1 MPSAASN
8 KKIRLL
14 LIDDHFVVRVGLA
27 QSLNAEPDLNVVAD
41 GSTGEQAVELYR
53 QHKPDVAILDFR
65 LPGMDGVLAG
75 AQIRSEFPHARMIM
89 LTVFEG
95 EEAVH
100 RAVKAGFSAY
110 LPKAADRPVLLQ
122 AIRTVASGGTF
133 FPPEVLSKL
142 RRRSERPELTPR
154 EMEVLRLIVRGRSN
168 KEIADD
174 LKISEPTVKLHV
186 GNMLDKLG
194 VADRTQAATAAIERG
209 IVFLDEERARAASS
223 AGA

>member
-1 MPSAASN
+1 
-8 KKIRLL
+8 
-14 LIDDHFVVRVGLA
+14 
-27 QSLNAEPDLNVVAD
+27 
-41 GSTGEQAVELYR
+41 
-53 QHKPDVAILDFR
+53 
-65 LPGMDGVLAG
+65 
-75 AQIRSEFPHARMIM
+75 M

-142 RRRSERPELTPR
+142 RRRAERPELTPR